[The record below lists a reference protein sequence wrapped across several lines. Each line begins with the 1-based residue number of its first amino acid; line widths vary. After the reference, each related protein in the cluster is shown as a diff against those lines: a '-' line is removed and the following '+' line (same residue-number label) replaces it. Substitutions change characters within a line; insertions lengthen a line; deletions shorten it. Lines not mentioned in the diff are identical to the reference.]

1 MAGYIPV
8 VCDVEVGSENNIAWV
23 SVPGSVSEG
32 AKLNWVGGQKL
43 LLGPALLYRLGQV
56 TLHVGTMRIVP

>member
-1 MAGYIPV
+1 M
-8 VCDVEVGSENNIAWV
+8 EVGSENNIAWV

-56 TLHVGTMRIVP
+56 RLHVGTMRIVP